1 MSSLLQQAR
10 CALGELGI
18 RPHKQLG
25 QHFLIDPAVIA
36 RMIAAAQLGPKDTV
50 LEIGPGLGALS
61 ETLADVSA
69 RLYLVEL
76 DRLLADR
83 LRQRFAGDE
92 RVQVITADFLSL
104 DLAVTFSEPVIHIVA
119 SLPYNVATPILFRLL
134 DYRQKFPQVTVMIQ
148 KEVAERLSA
157 TPGTKA
163 YGVPSVLTQLYATVT
178 TVCTVNPRSFFPAPK
193 VESQVVRLVFQ
204 EAPRVAV
211 QNEPVFRRVVK
222 AAFAQRRKT
231 LRNALRAAGY
241 GDLDAIAVRTGI
253 DLQRRGETLSLEEFA
268 ALANRVDEE
277 H

>member
-1 MSSLLQQAR
+1 MASLLQQAR
-10 CALGELGI
+10 FALSELGL
-18 RPHKQLG
+18 RPHKRLG
-25 QHFLIDPAVIA
+25 QHFLIDPTVIA
-36 RMIAAAQLGPKDTV
+36 RMITAAQLGPEDTV

-76 DRLLADR
+76 DKILADR
-83 LRQRFAGDE
+83 LSKRFARDE

-104 DLAVTFSEPVIHIVA
+104 DLPATFPEPEIHVVA

-134 DYRQKFPQVTVMIQ
+134 EYRQKFPQAAVMIQ

-157 TPGTKA
+157 APGTKA

-178 TVCTVNPRSFFPAPK
+178 TVGTVGPRSFFPAPK
-193 VESQVVRLVFQ
+193 VESQIMRIVFQ

-211 QNEPVFRRVVK
+211 RDEKIFRRVVK

-231 LRNALRAAGY
+231 LRNALRAVGY
-241 GDLDAIAVRTGI
+241 SDLDALSAQTGI

-268 ALANRVDEE
+268 VLANRLAS
-277 H
+277 